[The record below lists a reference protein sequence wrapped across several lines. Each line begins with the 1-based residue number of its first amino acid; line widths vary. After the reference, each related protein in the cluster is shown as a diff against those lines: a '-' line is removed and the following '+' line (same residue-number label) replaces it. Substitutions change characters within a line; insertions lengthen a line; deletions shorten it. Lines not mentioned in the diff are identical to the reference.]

1 MYQAFLDA
9 LSAAGIPST
18 GPLLLDGRFR
28 RYNVAGDKK
37 GRRNGWYRFTKFRDD
52 FAIGVFGC
60 NKRGISEKWCSHEKR
75 LITKYDEKKI
85 REHQAAIK
93 KEEEETQAR
102 VALKANRIWQGL
114 REPVAHPYT
123 TRKRVGLYNVREM
136 TNALVVPVYCGNYI
150 VSLQFITDA
159 GDKRFLTGGQTK
171 GAHGVVGKLT
181 DTIFIAEGYA
191 TSATIHEATGSMV
204 MFSFYASNL
213 VDVAR
218 VARELFPEATIKIAA
233 DNDQWTTSPIR
244 NPGLS
249 YAREAAEKIGGTVV
263 YPDFSYEDKDKPTDW
278 NDHFLKFGMDAT
290 RDALLGIK
298 KNTVV
303 AIADENL
310 WRLQVIEGSQE
321 LPGYKPFDP
330 KSKRN
335 VFLFMSN
342 YDRYKGIFAY
352 NEFTDKIMVRNCPP
366 WDDGQDFMPREICE
380 YDAAMLVADMETIGI
395 KTNKDIVWDFIAKVA
410 RNNKINP
417 PRDYFNSLV
426 WDRKPRLDNWLTYY
440 LGAEKQDAEY
450 LRLVGSK
457 WMMAIVARI
466 FVPGTKFDNVLVL
479 EGKQGIK
486 KTTAFE
492 VLSTFN
498 GENCFLEFGGDVT
511 NKDNLELMQG
521 KVIVEMSELA
531 SVRKSEIEDMKLFIS
546 RRIDEYRPPYGRLK
560 IKRPR
565 FFILGG
571 STNKVGQEYLEDETG
586 ARRIWPVT
594 CGDMIDLEGLKLN
607 QSQLYAEAIYRYK
620 AGERIWLEGDEVAL
634 AKYEQSTRQ
643 AEDGWDEKIRIYLDM
658 VTETTTLDVATG
670 LKLEAKDLSTRVL
683 SRIKSSLSKIGWE
696 EKRIEGKRKWRRKE
710 DILDRH
716 LRIVNER
723 D

>member
-18 GPLLLDGRFR
+18 GTLILDGRFR

-37 GRRNGWYRFTKFRDD
+37 GRRNGWYRFTRFRDD

-102 VALKANRIWQGL
+102 IAIKANRIWQGL
-114 REPVAHPYT
+114 RTPTAHPYT

-136 TNALVVPVYCGNYI
+136 TNALVVPIYDTGYL
-150 VSLQFITDA
+150 VSLQFITDS
-159 GDKRFLTGGQTK
+159 GEKRFLSGGQTK
-171 GAHGVVGKLT
+171 GGYSGIGEES
-181 DTIFIAEGYA
+181 DTIYICEGYA
-191 TSATIHEATGSMV
+191 TCATIYEATGMMTV
-204 MFSFYASNL
+204 AAFYANNL
-213 VDVAR
+213 VPVAMGFR
-218 VARELFPEATIKIAA
+218 NKYPNKKIILAA
-233 DNDQWTTSPIR
+233 DNDQFTAK

-249 YAREAAEKIGGTVV
+249 AAREAAEKISATVV

-278 NDHFLKFGMDAT
+278 NDYFIKFGLDAT

-298 KNTVV
+298 KNVVV
-303 AIADENL
+303 AVADEHA
-310 WRLQVIEGSQE
+310 WRLHVIEGKQE
-321 LPGYKPFDP
+321 LAGFRPFDP
-330 KSKRN
+330 KSKMN
-335 VFLFMSN
+335 VYLFMAN
-342 YDRYKGIFAY
+342 HDRYRGIFAY
-352 NEFTDKIMVRNCPP
+352 NEFTDKIMLRNCPP
-366 WDDGQDFMPREICE
+366 WDADADFIPREICE
-380 YDAAMLVADMETIGI
+380 YDAAMLVADLEKIGI
-395 KTNKDIVWDFIAKVA
+395 KTNKDIVYDFIARVA
-410 RNNKINP
+410 KNNKINP

-426 WDRKPRLDNWLTYY
+426 WDRKPRLNNWLTYY

-479 EGKQGIK
+479 EGGQGIK

-492 VLSTFN
+492 VLATFN

-511 NKDNLELMQG
+511 NKDSLELMQG

-546 RRIDEYRPPYGRLK
+546 RRIDEYRPPYGRMK

-586 ARRIWPVT
+586 ARRIWPIA
-594 CGDMIDLEGLKLN
+594 CGNMIDLEALKLD
-607 QSQLYAEAIYRYK
+607 QPQLYAEAIHRYK

-643 AEDGWDEKIRIYLDM
+643 AEDGWDEKISIYLEM
-658 VTETTTLDVATG
+658 IKETTTLDIASG

-683 SRIKSSLSKIGWE
+683 SRIKSSLNKIGWE
-696 EKRIEGKRKWRRKE
+696 EKRIDGKRKWRRKE
-710 DILDRH
+710 DIIDRH